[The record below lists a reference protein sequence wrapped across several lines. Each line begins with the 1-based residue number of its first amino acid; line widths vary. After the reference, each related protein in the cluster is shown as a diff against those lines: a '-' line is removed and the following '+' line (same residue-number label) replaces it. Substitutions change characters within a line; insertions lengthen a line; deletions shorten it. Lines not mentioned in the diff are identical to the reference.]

1 MRFCLND
8 PLVKWLSDAFPIIM
22 ANDRGFVDPH
32 NEETIDA
39 NGIRFRTIT
48 DVKTEQWSES
58 TTS

>member
-1 MRFCLND
+1 MND

-22 ANDRGFVDPH
+22 ANDHDFVDPH

>member
-8 PLVKWLSDAFPIIM
+8 PLAKWLSDAFPTIM
-22 ANDRGFVDPH
+22 SNDHRFVEPH

-39 NGIRFRTIT
+39 NGIRFRTIS
-48 DVKTEQWSES
+48 DVKKDHWSEC